1 MLQMIQ
7 YEQLHVSNEQWFV
20 LLWWNEL

>member
-20 LLWWNEL
+20 